1 MPFMA
6 IQLETY
12 EQISV
17 LSASMVA
24 AARAGDWE
32 RLLELEHQVALL
44 ADTLAGDGDR
54 LAAVDA
60 SRKAILI
67 QQILDDDAEIRR
79 HTEPWMERV
88 RAYLG
93 TGYRQALPACGS
105 A

>member
-1 MPFMA
+1 MA

-12 EQISV
+12 EQIAM

-24 AARAGDWE
+24 AARAGDWP
-32 RLLELEHQVALL
+32 RLLELEHQVARL
-44 ADTLAGDGDR
+44 ADTLAGDGDGDR

-60 SRKAILI
+60 SRKATLI

>member
-6 IQLETY
+6 IQLKTY
-12 EQISV
+12 EQMAA
-17 LSASMVA
+17 LSASMVT

-32 RLLELEHQVALL
+32 GLMELEHQVALL
-44 ADTLAGDGDR
+44 ADTLAGGVDR
-54 LAAVDA
+54 PAAVDA
-60 SRKAILI
+60 SRKAALI

-79 HTEPWMERV
+79 HTEPWMDRL

-93 TGYRQALPACGS
+93 TGRRQALPSCGP